1 MINISTDKL
10 EAIIMMAREY
20 DAQVPSADLNSGSNP
35 IDDMQIGILESGEG
49 VNIVNELKNYIDGLR
64 EDEQLD
70 LVALTWIGRGT
81 YEPENFEEAKQTAT
95 AERTAPTSDY
105 LMGIP
110 LLADYLAQGLAVID
124 QIPEGED

>member
-20 DAQVPSADLNSGSNP
+20 DALSPSTDPNSGSNP
-35 IDDMQIGILESGEG
+35 IDDGQIDVLESGQG
-49 VNIVNELKNYIDGLR
+49 SNIDNELKNYIDGLR

-81 YEPENFEEAKQTAT
+81 YEPEDFEEAKQTAT

-124 QIPEGED
+124 QISEGED

>member
-1 MINISTDKL
+1 
-10 EAIIMMAREY
+10 
-20 DAQVPSADLNSGSNP
+20 
-35 IDDMQIGILESGEG
+35 MQIGILESGEG
-49 VNIVNELKNYIDGLR
+49 VNIVNELKNFIDGLR

-70 LVALTWIGRGT
+70 LVTLTWIGRGT
-81 YEPENFEEAKQTAT
+81 YEPEDFEEAKQTAT
-95 AERTAPTSDY
+95 AERAVPTSDY

>member
-20 DAQVPSADLNSGSNP
+20 DALTPSTDPNSGSNP
-35 IDDMQIGILESGEG
+35 IDDGQIDVLESGQG
-49 VNIVNELKNYIDGLR
+49 SNIDNELKNYIDGLR

-81 YEPENFEEAKQTAT
+81 YEPEDFEEAKQTAT
-95 AERTAPTSDY
+95 AERTATTSDY

>member
-1 MINISTDKL
+1 MINISTDTL

-20 DAQVPSADLNSGSNP
+20 DALVPSTDPDSGSNP
-35 IDDMQIGILESGEG
+35 IDDRQIDVLESGQG
-49 VNIVNELKNYIDGLR
+49 SNIDNELKNFIDGLR

-81 YEPENFEEAKQTAT
+81 YEPDDFEEAKQTAA
-95 AERTAPTSDY
+95 AERTVPTSDY

-110 LLADYLAQGLAVID
+110 LLGDYLAQGLAVID
-124 QIPEGED
+124 QIPEIED

>member
-1 MINISTDKL
+1 
-10 EAIIMMAREY
+10 MMAREY
-20 DAQVPSADLNSGSNP
+20 DALVPSTDPDSGSNP
-35 IDDMQIGILESGEG
+35 IDDGQIDVLESGPG
-49 VNIVNELKNYIDGLR
+49 SNIDNELKNFIDGLR

-81 YEPENFEEAKQTAT
+81 YEPADFEEARQTAA

-110 LLADYLAQGLAVID
+110 LLGDYLAQGLAVID
-124 QIPEGED
+124 QIPGGEE